1 MQNKFDSA
9 SMRDL
14 TGWIGYRRRV
24 YEAETCMLDE
34 ARTISSLGPK
44 LNGERRQFR
53 VHAIFKQRRLG
64 RIITGSGSKYRL
76 AKKAAGAIFHHSRK
90 IQVERKRLVV

>member
-34 ARTISSLGPK
+34 GQNDI
-44 LNGERRQFR
+44 
-53 VHAIFKQRRLG
+53 IFG
-64 RIITGSGSKYRL
+64 TE
-76 AKKAAGAIFHHSRK
+76 
-90 IQVERKRLVV
+90 VER